1 LRNVSRE
8 ERLRFAGIQT
18 PFTDSAEHPGGGD
31 SLMSAVDSRRSVR
44 VGRTIDPRRSLV
56 SSRSRR
62 SSVVLLAMLAAATVA
77 TAQSKESPSFEVAS
91 IRPSADTPPA
101 TGAAGVQITKERV
114 HFGYLSLRDY
124 LSIAYGVPVQRIT
137 APDWIATAR
146 FDISATFPGGATP
159 EQFPLLVQNL
169 LRDRFRL
176 QAHLEKRESPVYALE
191 VAPGGL
197 RATRIPDDAPTD
209 APLTITGSGS
219 RDGVTADLGQ
229 GASLEFK
236 NDKFEARR
244 VTMRILAETLGRF
257 VDRPIVDLTNLD
269 GRYDIKFAVAQ
280 EDYMPMLVRS
290 AVNAGIT
297 LPPQAMAALDLPSMG
312 SVENGLKSLGLVIT
326 PRRSPLDVLVVDSI
340 EKAPTEN

>member
-1 LRNVSRE
+1 
-8 ERLRFAGIQT
+8 
-18 PFTDSAEHPGGGD
+18 
-31 SLMSAVDSRRSVR
+31 
-44 VGRTIDPRRSLV
+44 
-56 SSRSRR
+56 
-62 SSVVLLAMLAAATVA
+62 MLAAATAA
-77 TAQSKESPSFEVAS
+77 TAQTKESPSFEVAS
-91 IRPSADTPPA
+91 IRPSPDGPPA

-114 HFGYLSLRDY
+114 HFGFLSLRDY
-124 LSIAYGVPVQRIT
+124 LMIAYGVPPQRVT
-137 APDWIATAR
+137 APDWVSTTR

-159 EQFPLLVQNL
+159 EQFPELVKNL
-169 LRDRFRL
+169 LRERFKL

-191 VAPGGL
+191 LGPGGL
-197 RATRIPDDAPTD
+197 KATRIPDEAPTD

-229 GASLEFK
+229 GAYLEFK
-236 NDKFEARR
+236 NDRFEAKR
-244 VTMRILAETLGRF
+244 VTMKILAETLGRF
-257 VDRPIVDLTNLD
+257 VDRPILDMTNLE

-290 AVNAGIT
+290 AVNAGVT
-297 LPPQAMAALDLPSMG
+297 LPPQALAALDSPSMG